1 MLAQDSTV
9 QPQAGTGSSFRV
21 RILAEMAVMV
31 ALSTALYFTRIYT
44 FPQGG
49 SVTLGS
55 MIPLIL
61 LALRRGAKVSI
72 TAGVIYG
79 LIILY
84 LEPFVY
90 NPVQVLLDYPLAFG
104 ALGLA
109 GFFRK
114 SPIVGVVA
122 AMLGR
127 FICHFLSGVIFFA
140 SFAPPEM
147 SPIVYSAL
155 YNGSYLGVEFV
166 TSTVVIYSLL
176 RRGVLNIF
184 R

>member
-1 MLAQDSTV
+1 MSAQGANR
-9 QPQAGTGSSFRV
+9 QASKATSQSHV
-21 RILAEMAVMV
+21 KILAEMVMMI
-31 ALSTALYFTRIYT
+31 ALATILYFTRIYT

-55 MIPLIL
+55 MIPLML
-61 LALRRGAKVSI
+61 LSLRRGAKIGIS
-72 TAGVIYG
+72 AGVIYG

-90 NPVQVLLDYPLAFG
+90 NPFQVLLDYPLAFG

-109 GFFRK
+109 GLFRRL
-114 SPIVGVVA
+114 PIIGVA
-122 AMLGR
+122 IAMLGR
-127 FICHFLSGVIFFA
+127 FVCHFLSGIIFFA

-166 TSTVVIYSLL
+166 ISAIIIYALL

>member
-1 MLAQDSTV
+1 MSAQGANI
-9 QPQAGTGSSFRV
+9 QASKATSQSHV
-21 RILAEMAVMV
+21 KILAEMVMMI
-31 ALSTALYFTRIYT
+31 ALATILYFTRIYT

-55 MIPLIL
+55 MIPLML
-61 LALRRGAKVSI
+61 LSLRRGAKIGIS
-72 TAGVIYG
+72 AGVIYG

-90 NPVQVLLDYPLAFG
+90 NPFQVLLDYPLAFG
-104 ALGLA
+104 ALGLT
-109 GFFRK
+109 GLFRRL
-114 SPIVGVVA
+114 PIIGVA
-122 AMLGR
+122 IAMLGR
-127 FICHFLSGVIFFA
+127 FVCHFLSGVIFFA

-166 TSTVVIYSLL
+166 ISAIIIYALL

>member
-1 MLAQDSTV
+1 MSAQGANR
-9 QPQAGTGSSFRV
+9 QASKATSQSHV
-21 RILAEMAVMV
+21 KILAEMVMMI
-31 ALSTALYFTRIYT
+31 ALATILYFTRIYT

-55 MIPLIL
+55 MIPLML
-61 LALRRGAKVSI
+61 LSLRRGAKIGIS
-72 TAGVIYG
+72 AGVIYG

-90 NPVQVLLDYPLAFG
+90 NPFQVLLDYPLAFG
-104 ALGLA
+104 ALGLT
-109 GFFRK
+109 GLFRRL
-114 SPIVGVVA
+114 PIIGVA
-122 AMLGR
+122 IAMLGR
-127 FICHFLSGVIFFA
+127 FVCHFLSGIIFFA

-166 TSTVVIYSLL
+166 ISAIIIYALL

>member
-1 MLAQDSTV
+1 MSTQGSKV
-9 QPQAGTGSSFRV
+9 QNNVDRGESKV
-21 RILAEMAVMV
+21 KILAEMVMMI
-31 ALSTALYFTRIYT
+31 ALSTILYFTRIYT

-61 LALRRGAKVSI
+61 LSLRRGAKVGI
-72 TAGVIYG
+72 IAGIIYG

-84 LEPFVY
+84 LEPFIY
-90 NPVQVLLDYPLAFG
+90 NPFQLLLDYPLAFG

-109 GFFRK
+109 GLFRK
-114 SPIVGVVA
+114 LPIIGVAV

-127 FICHFLSGVIFFA
+127 FVCHFLSGVIFFA

-155 YNGSYLGVEFV
+155 YNGSYLGVEFII
-166 TSTVVIYSLL
+166 STVIIYALL
-176 RRGVLNIF
+176 RRNVLNIF

>member
-1 MLAQDSTV
+1 MSAQGANR
-9 QPQAGTGSSFRV
+9 QASKATSQSHV
-21 RILAEMAVMV
+21 KILAEMVMMI
-31 ALSTALYFTRIYT
+31 ALATILYFTRIYT

-55 MIPLIL
+55 MIPLML
-61 LALRRGAKVSI
+61 LSLRRGAKIGMS
-72 TAGVIYG
+72 AGVIYG

-90 NPVQVLLDYPLAFG
+90 NPFQVLLDYPLAFG

-109 GFFRK
+109 GLFRRL
-114 SPIVGVVA
+114 PIIGVA
-122 AMLGR
+122 IAMLGR
-127 FICHFLSGVIFFA
+127 FVCHFLSGIIFFA

-166 TSTVVIYSLL
+166 ISAIIIYALL

>member
-1 MLAQDSTV
+1 MVMMIALAT
-9 QPQAGTGSSFRV
+9 
-21 RILAEMAVMV
+21 I
-31 ALSTALYFTRIYT
+31 LYFTRIYT

-55 MIPLIL
+55 MIPLML
-61 LALRRGAKVSI
+61 LSLRRGAKIGIS
-72 TAGVIYG
+72 AGVIYG

-90 NPVQVLLDYPLAFG
+90 NPFQVLLDYPLAFG

-109 GFFRK
+109 GLFRRL
-114 SPIVGVVA
+114 PIIGVA
-122 AMLGR
+122 IAMLGR
-127 FICHFLSGVIFFA
+127 FVCHFLSGIIFFA

-166 TSTVVIYSLL
+166 ISAIIIYALL

>member
-1 MLAQDSTV
+1 MMIALAT
-9 QPQAGTGSSFRV
+9 
-21 RILAEMAVMV
+21 I
-31 ALSTALYFTRIYT
+31 LYFTRIYT

-55 MIPLIL
+55 MIPLML
-61 LALRRGAKVSI
+61 LSLRRGAKIGIS
-72 TAGVIYG
+72 AGVIYG

-90 NPVQVLLDYPLAFG
+90 NPFQVLLDYPLAFG

-109 GFFRK
+109 GLFRRL
-114 SPIVGVVA
+114 PIIGVA
-122 AMLGR
+122 IAMLGR
-127 FICHFLSGVIFFA
+127 FVCHFLSGIIFFA

-166 TSTVVIYSLL
+166 ISAIIIYALL

>member
-1 MLAQDSTV
+1 MVMMIALAT
-9 QPQAGTGSSFRV
+9 
-21 RILAEMAVMV
+21 I
-31 ALSTALYFTRIYT
+31 LYFTRIYT

-55 MIPLIL
+55 MIPLML
-61 LALRRGAKVSI
+61 LSLRRGAKIGIS
-72 TAGVIYG
+72 AGVIYG

-90 NPVQVLLDYPLAFG
+90 NPFQVLLDYPLAFG
-104 ALGLA
+104 ALGLT
-109 GFFRK
+109 GLFRRL
-114 SPIVGVVA
+114 PIIGVA
-122 AMLGR
+122 IAMLGR
-127 FICHFLSGVIFFA
+127 FVCHFLSGIIFFA

-166 TSTVVIYSLL
+166 ISAIIIYALL

>member
-1 MLAQDSTV
+1 MSAQGANR
-9 QPQAGTGSSFRV
+9 QASKATSQSHV
-21 RILAEMAVMV
+21 KILAEMVMMI
-31 ALSTALYFTRIYT
+31 ALATILYFTRIYT

-55 MIPLIL
+55 MIPLML
-61 LALRRGAKVSI
+61 LSLRRGAKIGIS
-72 TAGVIYG
+72 AGVIYG

-90 NPVQVLLDYPLAFG
+90 NPFQVLLDYPLAFG

-109 GFFRK
+109 GLFRRL
-114 SPIVGVVA
+114 PIIGVA
-122 AMLGR
+122 IAMLGR
-127 FICHFLSGVIFFA
+127 FVCHFLSGIIFFA

-155 YNGSYLGVEFV
+155 YNGSYLGGEFV
-166 TSTVVIYSLL
+166 ISAIIIYALL

>member
-1 MLAQDSTV
+1 MMPAQGSEAQMYTSTS
-9 QPQAGTGSSFRV
+9 QSRV
-21 RILAEMAVMV
+21 KILAEMVMMI
-31 ALSTALYFTRIYT
+31 ALSTMLYFTRIYT

-55 MIPLIL
+55 MIPIML
-61 LALRRGAKVSI
+61 LAFRRGPKVGV

-90 NPVQVLLDYPLAFG
+90 NPFQVLLDYPLAFG
-104 ALGLA
+104 ALGIA
-109 GFFRK
+109 GLFRK
-114 SPIVGVVA
+114 LPIGGVAV

-127 FICHFLSGVIFFA
+127 FVCHFLSGVIFFA

-155 YNGSYLGVEFV
+155 YNGSYLGVEFAV
-166 TSTVVIYSLL
+166 SAVIIYALL
-176 RRGVLNIF
+176 KRGALDLF

>member
-1 MLAQDSTV
+1 MVMMIALAT
-9 QPQAGTGSSFRV
+9 
-21 RILAEMAVMV
+21 I
-31 ALSTALYFTRIYT
+31 LYFTRIYT

-55 MIPLIL
+55 MIPLML
-61 LALRRGAKVSI
+61 LSLRRGAKIGMS
-72 TAGVIYG
+72 AGVIYG

-90 NPVQVLLDYPLAFG
+90 NPFQVLLDYPLAFG
-104 ALGLA
+104 ALGLT
-109 GFFRK
+109 GLFRRL
-114 SPIVGVVA
+114 PIIGVA
-122 AMLGR
+122 IAMLGR
-127 FICHFLSGVIFFA
+127 FVCHFLSGIIFFA

-166 TSTVVIYSLL
+166 ISAIIIYALL

>member
-1 MLAQDSTV
+1 MSTQGSKV
-9 QPQAGTGSSFRV
+9 QTNVSAGEYRV
-21 RILAEMAVMV
+21 KILAEMVMMI
-31 ALSTALYFTRIYT
+31 ALSTILYFTRIYT

-55 MIPLIL
+55 MIPLML
-61 LALRRGAKVSI
+61 LSLRRGAKVGI
-72 TAGVIYG
+72 IAGIIYG

-90 NPVQVLLDYPLAFG
+90 NPFQVLLDYPLAFG

-109 GFFRK
+109 GLFRK
-114 SPIVGVVA
+114 LPIIGVAV

-155 YNGSYLGVEFV
+155 YNGSYLGVEFLI
-166 TSTVVIYSLL
+166 SAVIIYALL
-176 RRGVLNIF
+176 RRGVLTIF

>member
-1 MLAQDSTV
+1 MSAQGANR
-9 QPQAGTGSSFRV
+9 QASKATSQSHV
-21 RILAEMAVMV
+21 KILAEMVMMI
-31 ALSTALYFTRIYT
+31 ALATILYFTRIYT

-55 MIPLIL
+55 MIPLML
-61 LALRRGAKVSI
+61 LSLRRGAKIGIS
-72 TAGVIYG
+72 AGVIYG

-90 NPVQVLLDYPLAFG
+90 NPFQVLLDYPLAFG
-104 ALGLA
+104 ALGLT
-109 GFFRK
+109 GLFRRL
-114 SPIVGVVA
+114 PIIGVA
-122 AMLGR
+122 IAMLGR
-127 FICHFLSGVIFFA
+127 FVCHFLSGIIFFA

-155 YNGSYLGVEFV
+155 YNGSYLGGEFV
-166 TSTVVIYSLL
+166 ISAIIIYALL

>member
-1 MLAQDSTV
+1 MSTQGSKV
-9 QPQAGTGSSFRV
+9 QTNVDRGESKV
-21 RILAEMAVMV
+21 KILAEMVMMI
-31 ALSTALYFTRIYT
+31 ALSTILYFTRIYT

-61 LALRRGAKVSI
+61 LSLRRGAKVGI
-72 TAGVIYG
+72 IAGIIYG

-84 LEPFVY
+84 LEPFIY
-90 NPVQVLLDYPLAFG
+90 NPFQVLLDYPLAFG

-109 GFFRK
+109 GLFRK
-114 SPIVGVVA
+114 LPIIGVAV

-127 FICHFLSGVIFFA
+127 FVCHFLSGVIFFA

-155 YNGSYLGVEFV
+155 YNGSYLGVEFII
-166 TSTVVIYSLL
+166 STVIIYALL
-176 RRGVLNIF
+176 RRNVLNIF

>member
-1 MLAQDSTV
+1 MSAQGSNI
-9 QPQAGTGSSFRV
+9 QASKATSQSHV
-21 RILAEMAVMV
+21 KILAEMVMMI
-31 ALSTALYFTRIYT
+31 ALATILYFTRIYT

-55 MIPLIL
+55 MIPLML
-61 LALRRGAKVSI
+61 LSLRRGAKIGIS
-72 TAGVIYG
+72 AGVIYG

-90 NPVQVLLDYPLAFG
+90 NPFQVLLDYPLAFG

-109 GFFRK
+109 GLFRRL
-114 SPIVGVVA
+114 PIIGVA
-122 AMLGR
+122 IAMLGR
-127 FICHFLSGVIFFA
+127 FVCHFLSGVIFFA

-166 TSTVVIYSLL
+166 ISAIIIYALL